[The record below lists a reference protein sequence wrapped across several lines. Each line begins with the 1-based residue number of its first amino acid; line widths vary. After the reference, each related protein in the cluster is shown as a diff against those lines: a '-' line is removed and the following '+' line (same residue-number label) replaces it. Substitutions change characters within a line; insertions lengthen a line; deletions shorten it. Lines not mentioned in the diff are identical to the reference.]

1 MENEQFSDTTPATS
15 LIPPFPRDS
24 RGSLKVFN
32 PHHLKLRCQRCRHR
46 TPRHCA
52 LVPDPSLRDRAIH
65 CITRSA
71 ESFFHVRVDL
81 SDAPDLA
88 SSHMRAG
95 QYLQL
100 SRFHGG
106 AFVQAQ
112 ERGRGEAQPGYGEKL
127 RH

>member
-1 MENEQFSDTTPATS
+1 MENEQFSDTTPPAS

-24 RGSLKVFN
+24 RSSLKVFN

-46 TPRHCA
+46 TPRHRA

-65 CITRSA
+65 CITRLA
-71 ESFFHVRVDL
+71 ESFFHVHVDL

-88 SSHMRAG
+88 SSHMRAD

-100 SRFHGG
+100 RVPNESKPSFP
-106 AFVQAQ
+106 AIASLPSLVFVK
-112 ERGRGEAQPGYGEKL
+112 GMFNFW
-127 RH
+127 